1 MAGVWRV
8 ILTVLWLAFIFL
20 DSACQA
26 EKTPTSTPLPP
37 PPTATPTPIPTP
49 SPTPA
54 PIPTATPTP
63 FPSPTPDIQATITAA
78 VNAALAAVPTPTVT
92 PPTATPTPRP
102 TATPA
107 PAPTATPAPVPP
119 TATPAPTATP
129 TPVPPTPVPPTLT
142 PMTGYSRTNPSTI
155 GPGLYIKFTRL
166 ISDEYEA
173 RVALL
178 DIVRGQPAWDAIK
191 KANMFN
197 SPAPEGMEYILAR
210 FRFDYLRGPSPDTQY
225 DTSSSDFT
233 AVSSDGKDY
242 EREYVVAP
250 EPRMNSKL
258 YAGAS
263 AEGWVV
269 FTVTQYDKTPL
280 VTFGR
285 DYRGRGGIWWKLYK

>member
-1 MAGVWRV
+1 MAGVRRV
-8 ILTVLWLAFIFL
+8 VLSVLWLAFIFL

-26 EKTPTSTPLPP
+26 ERTPTPTPLPP
-37 PPTATPTPIPTP
+37 PPTATPTPIPMP

-63 FPSPTPDIQATITAA
+63 FPSPTPDIQATVTAA
-78 VNAALAAVPTPTVT
+78 VNAALAAVPTPTAA

-107 PAPTATPAPVPP
+107 PPPAPP
-119 TATPAPTATP
+119 TATPAPTAT
-129 TPVPPTPVPPTLT
+129 PTPVPPTLT

-155 GPGLYIKFTRL
+155 GPGLYIKFTQL
-166 ISDEYEA
+166 LNEYEA

-178 DIVRGQPAWDAIK
+178 DVVRGQPAWDAIK

-197 SPAPEGMEYILAR
+197 NPAPEGMEYILAR

-225 DTSSSDFT
+225 DVSSSDFT

-242 EREYVVAP
+242 EGKYVVAP
-250 EPRMNSKL
+250 EPRMSSKL

-280 VTFGR
+280 VTFAR